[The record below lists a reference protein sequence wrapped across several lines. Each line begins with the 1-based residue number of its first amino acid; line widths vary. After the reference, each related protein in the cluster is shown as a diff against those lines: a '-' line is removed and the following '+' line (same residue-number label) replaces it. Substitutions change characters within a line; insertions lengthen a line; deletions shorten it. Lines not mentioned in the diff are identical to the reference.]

1 MAIVSL
7 NVEKGR
13 EIVKKRFRPERNRRL
28 TALDVEFQR
37 ALESGDT
44 DAQAAVVAKKEA
56 LRNST
61 ADSSIAELNDLAS
74 MIYYV
79 PPSFED

>member
-7 NVEKGR
+7 NLEKGR
-13 EIVKKRFRPERNRRL
+13 EIVKERFRPERNRRL
-28 TALDVEFQR
+28 AALDVEFQR

-56 LRNST
+56 LRNAT
-61 ADSSIAELNDLAS
+61 ADPSIAELNDLSS

>member
-13 EIVKKRFRPERNRRL
+13 EIVKERFRPERNRRL
-28 TALDVEFQR
+28 AALDVEFQR

-56 LRNST
+56 LRNAT
-61 ADSSIAELNDLAS
+61 ADPSIAELNDLSS